1 MARLRWVAATM
12 RAWAAWT
19 EGYGTMKSQRLDG
32 LPACKRYESWMPK
45 DALSVRRTHQA
56 LSLLDVRDRETLMLV
71 YLIGPRARKVTVAEI
86 ARWARVKDSTL
97 RYRLAEAEMRL
108 SELLDDHGEGSTGD
122 RSDDSLSTIAKGGA

>member
-1 MARLRWVAATM
+1 
-12 RAWAAWT
+12 
-19 EGYGTMKSQRLDG
+19 
-32 LPACKRYESWMPK
+32 MPK

-108 SELLDDHGEGSTGD
+108 SELLDGHGEGSTGD

>member
-56 LSLLDVRDRETLMLV
+56 LSLLDVRETLMLV

-108 SELLDDHGEGSTGD
+108 SELLDGHGEGSTGD